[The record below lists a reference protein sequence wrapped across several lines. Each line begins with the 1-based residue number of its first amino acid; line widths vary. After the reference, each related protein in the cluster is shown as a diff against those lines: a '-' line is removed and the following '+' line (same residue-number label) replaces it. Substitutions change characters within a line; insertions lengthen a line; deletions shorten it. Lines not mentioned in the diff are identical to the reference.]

1 MNNDSG
7 TDINQLKLL
16 AKKFSDD
23 RDWDK
28 YHNAKDLAI
37 GIVTESSELL
47 QWFRFK
53 SDKEVD
59 LLMKSWEMRR
69 QVGEELAD
77 TIYFVLRLAQRY
89 DFDLTTELRK
99 KIKKNER
106 RYPVK
111 TAKGSNKKYNELS
124 A

>member
-1 MNNDSG
+1 MV
-7 TDINQLKLL
+7 
-16 AKKFSDD
+16 KKFSDD
-23 RDWDK
+23 RDWDR

-53 SDKEVD
+53 SDNEVE
-59 LLMKSWEMRR
+59 LLMKSREMRR

-89 DFDLTTELRK
+89 NFDLTAELRK
-99 KIKKNER
+99 KIKKNET

-111 TAKGSNKKYNELS
+111 TAKGSNKKYNELP

>member
-16 AKKFSDD
+16 VKKFSDD
-23 RDWDK
+23 RDWDR

-53 SDKEVD
+53 SDNEVE
-59 LLMKSWEMRR
+59 LLMKSREMRR

-89 DFDLTTELRK
+89 NFDLTAELRK
-99 KIKKNER
+99 KIKKNET

-111 TAKGSNKKYNELS
+111 TAKGSNKKYNELP